1 MGTAERRERE
11 REELRQRIL
20 EATRELMLQ
29 EGYARVTMRRIA
41 TAIEYSPTA
50 IYHHF
55 KDKDDVIRSLCEQ
68 DLGRLLAALQELPA
82 PADPLERLHQLGRA
96 YARFALAHPG
106 HYRFMFMTPPGG
118 HEHTKGDED
127 PGARAFLLLR
137 DAVLAGLA
145 AGLLRPIDPDVGAQV
160 MWASLHG
167 ALALLVTYSAE
178 QFPVVPATPELI
190 EHVLETCTRGLIAPG
205 VHVPARVMPTAGQEP

>member
-11 REELRQRIL
+11 RDELRRRIL
-20 EATRELMLQ
+20 EATRELMVQ
-29 EGYARVTMRRIA
+29 EGYAHVTMRRIA
-41 TAIEYSPTA
+41 AAIEYSPTA

-68 DLGRLLAALQELPA
+68 DFGRLLAALQEAPA
-82 PADPLERLHQLGRA
+82 PLDPLERLHQLGRA

-118 HEHTKGDED
+118 HEHAKDAQD
-127 PGARAFLLLR
+127 PGASAFLLLR
-137 DAVLAGLA
+137 DAVQAALA

-178 QFPVVPATPELI
+178 QFPVVPATPQLI
-190 EHVLETCTRGLIAPG
+190 EHVLEVCTRGLIAPG
-205 VHVPARVMPTAGQEP
+205 VAPPVTTAPDVGQEG